1 MDAMRETALKAGI
14 KIEEKDVVEFHKAFL
29 KQIKNHGRAFELG
42 FIRDYKLRTMNLLQ
56 DVDVAPGMFM
66 KGKIGLFPHQVKDK
80 EGIKK
85 LFDSHGTI
93 DNKD

>member
-1 MDAMRETALKAGI
+1 
-14 KIEEKDVVEFHKAFL
+14 
-29 KQIKNHGRAFELG
+29 
-42 FIRDYKLRTMNLLQ
+42 
-56 DVDVAPGMFM
+56 MFM